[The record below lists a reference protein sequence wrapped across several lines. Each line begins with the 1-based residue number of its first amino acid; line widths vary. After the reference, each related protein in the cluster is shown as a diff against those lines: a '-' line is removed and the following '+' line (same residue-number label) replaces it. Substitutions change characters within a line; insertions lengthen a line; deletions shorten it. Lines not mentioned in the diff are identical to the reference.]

1 MKRSLLALVLAV
13 GLALIG
19 AAPAV
24 AHSELINS
32 TPEAGQALDYAP
44 IGVKLVFNQDI
55 NESFATV
62 SVVGPGNEQWAQGE
76 TAVDG
81 PTVTVSVREGAP
93 IGRYTVGYRVT
104 SADGHPITGSYDFS
118 VSSLDPVDAPSSPS
132 PTAAAGA
139 AGASAA
145 TSGSA
150 APTTASTSAA
160 PAYDPRDPAASE
172 GEREP
177 KQNTEF
183 AVAALLI
190 AVVGLGAIALV
201 LAVRKAKL

>member
-1 MKRSLLALVLAV
+1 
-13 GLALIG
+13 
-19 AAPAV
+19 
-24 AHSELINS
+24 
-32 TPEAGQALDYAP
+32 
-44 IGVKLVFNQDI
+44 
-55 NESFATV
+55 
-62 SVVGPGNEQWAQGE
+62 
-76 TAVDG
+76 
-81 PTVTVSVREGAP
+81 
-93 IGRYTVGYRVT
+93 
-104 SADGHPITGSYDFS
+104 
-118 VSSLDPVDAPSSPS
+118 SSPS

>member
-1 MKRSLLALVLAV
+1 MKRSVMALMLAV
-13 GLALIG
+13 GLALLG
-19 AAPAV
+19 AAPAA
-24 AHSELINS
+24 AHSELISSN
-32 TPEAGQALDYAP
+32 PEAGQALDYAP

-81 PTVTVSVREGAP
+81 PTVTVSVRDGAP

-104 SADGHPITGSYDFS
+104 SADGHPITGSYEFT
-118 VSSLDPVDAPSSPS
+118 VTSLDPVDAPSSSS
-132 PTAAAGA
+132 PTDAPAAAGA
-139 AGASAA
+139 AA
-145 TSGSA
+145 T
-150 APTTASTSAA
+150 PTTTAA

-177 KQNTEF
+177 KQDT
-183 AVAALLI
+183 AVLLSTLGV
-190 AVVGLGAIALV
+190 AVLGLGAIAAMLV
-201 LAVRKAKL
+201 IRKKNKP

>member
-1 MKRSLLALVLAV
+1 MKRSVMALMLAV
-13 GLALIG
+13 GLALLG
-19 AAPAV
+19 AAPAA
-24 AHSELINS
+24 AHSELISSN
-32 TPEAGQALDYAP
+32 PEAGQALDYAP

-81 PTVTVSVREGAP
+81 PTVTVSVRDGAP

-104 SADGHPITGSYDFS
+104 SADGHPITGSYDFT
-118 VSSLDPVDAPSSPS
+118 VTSLDPVDAPSSTA
-132 PTAAAGA
+132 PTDAAGA
-139 AGASAA
+139 AA
-145 TSGSA
+145 T
-150 APTTASTSAA
+150 PTTTAA

-177 KQNTEF
+177 KQDT
-183 AVAALLI
+183 AVLLSTLGV
-190 AVVGLGAIALV
+190 AVLGLGAIAAMLV
-201 LAVRKAKL
+201 IRKKNKP

>member
-19 AAPAV
+19 AAPAA

-44 IGVKLVFNQDI
+44 IGVELVFNQDI

-104 SADGHPITGSYDFS
+104 SADGHPITGSY
-118 VSSLDPVDAPSSPS
+118 A
-132 PTAAAGA
+132 TATTPAR
-139 AGASAA
+139 
-145 TSGSA
+145 SA
-150 APTTASTSAA
+150 APGTHPSSTG
-160 PAYDPRDPAASE
+160 PP
-172 GEREP
+172 
-177 KQNTEF
+177 
-183 AVAALLI
+183 
-190 AVVGLGAIALV
+190 
-201 LAVRKAKL
+201 